1 MRHSVHN
8 VDRSCNLYYG
18 YNWKQVEIAVFR
30 QRSEDPHP
38 SFDYKVFV
46 YQSAENR
53 GEYQGVIFSSVI
65 IAVATNKSA
74 PRIREVMFKF
84 AVECFT

>member
-38 SFDYKVFV
+38 SFDYKVFM
-46 YQSAENR
+46 YQSAENQESTR
-53 GEYQGVIFSSVI
+53 RHI
-65 IAVATNKSA
+65 
-74 PRIREVMFKF
+74 
-84 AVECFT
+84 